1 MVNRLCKITLSVKDY
16 ETQQK
21 GSFTYNGEVISLDSN
36 LKHYYYRFYE
46 TDAGTLAVSIDFS
59 KPKVII
65 VEQSEQVLMTL
76 SLNLE
81 NKERCVYQLD
91 ANHYLEL
98 ITRTWEMDIS
108 ESRVYLDYD
117 LYDKSDVNLEHP
129 ISRNVVEII
138 CEGGKKIC

>member
-1 MVNRLCKITLSVKDY
+1 MVNRLCKITLAVKDY

-46 TDAGTLAVSIDFS
+46 TDAGTLSVSIDFS

-76 SLNLE
+76 SLNLAS
-81 NKERCVYQLD
+81 NERCVYKLD
-91 ANHYLEL
+91 ENHHLNL
-98 ITRTWEMDIS
+98 VTKAWEMDIS
-108 ESRVYLDYD
+108 EDRVYLDYD
-117 LYDKSDVNLEHP
+117 LYDASDVNLEHP
-129 ISRNVVEII
+129 ISRNIVEII
-138 CEGGKKIC
+138 CEGNKIC